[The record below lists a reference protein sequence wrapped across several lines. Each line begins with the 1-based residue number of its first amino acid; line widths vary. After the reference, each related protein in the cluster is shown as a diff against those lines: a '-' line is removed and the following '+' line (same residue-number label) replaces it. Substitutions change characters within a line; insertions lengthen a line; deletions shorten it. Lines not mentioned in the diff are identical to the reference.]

1 MPIRNIRIGLLLME
15 EKQEPEKTKG
25 GCCDE
30 LLEQFKRA
38 RADYLNLEKRVA
50 SEKEVIVS
58 FANEV
63 LIARLLPV
71 LDGLEKACGDV
82 KSEGL
87 NLVLNE
93 FKKVL
98 IEAGV
103 SEIEAKDK
111 VFDPNFHEAVEV
123 VEGEEGKVVDVVRKG
138 YVLRGKVVRVVR
150 VRVGKKI

>member
-1 MPIRNIRIGLLLME
+1 MADKDEPKKE
-15 EKQEPEKTKG
+15 EEMIAKREY
-25 GCCDE
+25 DA

-63 LIARLLPV
+63 LIARLLPF
-71 LDGLEKACGDV
+71 LDGLEKAAGDV

-111 VFDPNFHEAVEV
+111 MFDPNFHEAVEV
-123 VEGEEGKVVDVVRKG
+123 AEGEEGKVVEVVRKG
-138 YVLRGKVVRVVR
+138 YVLRGKVIRPGRVK
-150 VRVGKKI
+150 VGKKI